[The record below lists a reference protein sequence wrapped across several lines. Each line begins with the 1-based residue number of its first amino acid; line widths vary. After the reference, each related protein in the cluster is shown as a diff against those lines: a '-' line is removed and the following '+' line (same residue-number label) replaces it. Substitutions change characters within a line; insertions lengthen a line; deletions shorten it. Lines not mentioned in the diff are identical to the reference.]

1 MRTLDLKLNKLV
13 DHAGILC
20 ALRAAENE
28 KQRVVMV
35 EGILKHFHHARM
47 PGLAHMLGL
56 LFYGKLL
63 KFGESIPIC
72 ADYIPILF
80 VHKRGKQLLL
90 AGIIAVE
97 RTGRDSGGF
106 NYAAK
111 RG

>member
-1 MRTLDLKLNKLV
+1 
-13 DHAGILC
+13 
-20 ALRAAENE
+20 
-28 KQRVVMV
+28 
-35 EGILKHFHHARM
+35 M

-56 LFYGKLL
+56 LFYRKLL

-72 ADYIPILF
+72 ADYIPILL
-80 VHKRGKQLLL
+80 VYKRGKKLLL

-97 RTGRDSGGF
+97 CAGRDPGSF